1 MIKLL
6 DWREVGTENL
16 ELMGVVGLLS
26 VLPTVKWV
34 ASEIKVGRTFLVIV
48 AVLFPTSIV
57 DCILLYV
64 LVIVFVL
71 KLVS

>member
-57 DCILLYV
+57 DCILWYV